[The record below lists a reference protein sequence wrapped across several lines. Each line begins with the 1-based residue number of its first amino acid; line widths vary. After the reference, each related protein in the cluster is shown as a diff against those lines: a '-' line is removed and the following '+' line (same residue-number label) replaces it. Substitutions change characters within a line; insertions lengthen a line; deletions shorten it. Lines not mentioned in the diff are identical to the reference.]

1 MSTRRREEEI
11 VRKLRVL
18 LMVAAFVFAAMA
30 PAMAHAQAEP
40 PGWGGGAANW
50 GTAVERVLG
59 WLDGL
64 WTAAAGSETEPLSP
78 DGGEVVNLVEGG
90 GEGSTD
96 EEPPAQPNAFPL
108 VDPNG

>member
-1 MSTRRREEEI
+1 
-11 VRKLRVL
+11 
-18 LMVAAFVFAAMA
+18 MVAAFVFAATA
-30 PAMAHAQAEP
+30 PAMAQAQAEP
-40 PGWGGGAANW
+40 PGWGGGAASW

-64 WTAAAGSETEPLSP
+64 WSAVAGSETETLSP
-78 DGGEVVNLVEGG
+78 DGGDMVEGG

-96 EEPPAQPNAFPL
+96 EEPPTQPNAFPL